1 MSFKYSP
8 IVLDSINHGSFP
20 SVELYVKQDRNYTLY
35 KPQEIKLT
43 IHNIERLKENG
54 TEFIYINTTN
64 AKEVQENIEKNLES
78 ILLSKSLPQLSK
90 NLIFSQIIISCIDDV
105 FKNPNIAAAFHKC
118 RTILKTITLEFKDRG
133 EIISLFAKLEEHYE
147 KYLIT
152 HTAQVTI
159 LSMFIYEKLFNASR
173 DELIEIGVGSML
185 HDIGMLHIAGD
196 IIEKTDVL
204 SENEYHR
211 VKFHP
216 QYGCDIINN
225 AGMAGR
231 LPLDI
236 TLYHHERF
244 DGSGYP
250 KGLSEMRIPRHAM
263 LVSICDI
270 YCALTM
276 NRPYRGASTPSEALK
291 TLKSERRLFDPEIF
305 DGFIGIMAGAPPA
318 ETADDKS
325 SVTKEVTRSNNSS
338 DSSSN
343 SNAKALVLEFT
354 KELRAAQGDRN
365 KLLKLHSVVT
375 DSINKS
381 YGEEKEALTA
391 FKTELKDF
399 LNSIYAADKSK

>member
-1 MSFKYSP
+1 MKYSP

-43 IHNIERLKENG
+43 IHNVERLKENG
-54 TEFIYINTTN
+54 TEFVYINTIN
-64 AKEVQENIEKNLES
+64 AKEVQESIEKNLES
-78 ILLSKSLPQLSK
+78 IFLSKSLPQLSK
-90 NLIFSQIIISCIDDV
+90 NLIFSQIIISCINDV
-105 FKNPNIAAAFHKC
+105 FKNPSIAAAFHKC
-118 RTILKTITLEFKDRG
+118 RTILKTISLEFTDRS
-133 EIISLFAKLEEHYE
+133 ELITLFAKLEEHYE
-147 KYLIT
+147 KYIIT

-159 LSMFIYEKLFNASR
+159 LSMFLYEKLFNASK
-173 DELIEIGVGSML
+173 DELVEIGVGSML

-196 IIEKTDVL
+196 ITEKTDVL
-204 SENEYHR
+204 SESEYHR

-216 QYGCDIINN
+216 QHGCDMINS

-236 TLYHHERF
+236 ALYHHERF

-250 KGLSEMRIPRHAM
+250 KGLSEKRIPRHAM

-276 NRPYRGASTPSEALK
+276 NRPYRGASTPAEALK

-305 DGFIGIMAGAPPA
+305 DGFIGIMAGAPIA
-318 ETADDKS
+318 ETDAKS
-325 SVTKEVTRSNNSS
+325 GVSREVTS
-338 DSSSN
+338 

-375 DSINKS
+375 DTINKS

-399 LNSIYAADKSK
+399 LNSMYATEKPN